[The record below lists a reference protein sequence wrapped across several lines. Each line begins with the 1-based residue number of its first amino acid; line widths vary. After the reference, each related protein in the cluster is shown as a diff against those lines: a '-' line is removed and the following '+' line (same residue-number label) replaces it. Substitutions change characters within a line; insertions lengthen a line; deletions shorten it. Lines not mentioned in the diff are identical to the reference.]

1 MLVWKR
7 GAIGRV
13 APMVAGLLL
22 AAATDIRQSDLIVVV
37 PAVLLAVAVRPWRRL
52 AVRASLLL
60 AGFLL
65 PILGYVGSF
74 QATRGQFDFV
84 SYNGEFIY
92 GRIAQFA
99 DCASVPMPAYERP
112 CARSNHR
119 LSATRT
125 STCGRRSR
133 RR

>member
-1 MLVWKR
+1 M
-7 GAIGRV
+7 A
-13 APMVAGLLL
+13 
-22 AAATDIRQSDLIVVV
+22 
-37 PAVLLAVAVRPWRRL
+37 AVRPWRRF

-65 PILGYVGSF
+65 PVLGYLGWF
-74 QATRGQFDFV
+74 QATGGQFDFV
-84 SYNGEFIY
+84 SYNGEFMY

-99 DCASVPMPAYERP
+99 NCTGVPMPAYERHLCP
-112 CARSNHR
+112 SQPPA
-119 LSATRT
+119 SATRT